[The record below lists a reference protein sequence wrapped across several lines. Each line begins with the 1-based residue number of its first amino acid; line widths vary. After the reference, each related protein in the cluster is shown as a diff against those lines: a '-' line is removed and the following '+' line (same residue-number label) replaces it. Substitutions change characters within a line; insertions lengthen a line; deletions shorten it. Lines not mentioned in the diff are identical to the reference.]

1 MISYFWRREA
11 MSDHLTNSK
20 LSRRELFG
28 TVGKA
33 LVLTPIIGSAAVS
46 SANAA
51 PSASL
56 TGIAGID
63 RVTVLGGKTYL
74 RGWTGYG
81 DQPQPGRGGGR
92 GYVPPPVET
101 GPTPTVTWSK
111 YSGPGAVTVADEH
124 AAITTA
130 NCSAPGDSVLRFSAE
145 NGDESSASTFN
156 VSVQPPPPAQKL
168 DAVYTKNFKIDS

>member
-11 MSDHLTNSK
+11 MSDHLTNCQ

-33 LVLTPIIGSAAVS
+33 LVLTPLIGSAAVS

-63 RVTVLGGKTYL
+63 RVTGLGDKPSL
-74 RGWTGYG
+74 RGGAGYG
-81 DQPQPGRGGGR
+81 APPQPGRGGR
-92 GYVPPPVET
+92 GGQAAPVE
-101 GPTPTVTWSK
+101 
-111 YSGPGAVTVADEH
+111 
-124 AAITTA
+124 
-130 NCSAPGDSVLRFSAE
+130 
-145 NGDESSASTFN
+145 
-156 VSVQPPPPAQKL
+156 
-168 DAVYTKNFKIDS
+168 

>member
-1 MISYFWRREA
+1 MISYSWRREA
-11 MSDHLTNSK
+11 MNDHLTNSK

-33 LVLTPIIGSAAVS
+33 LVLTPIIGRSAVS

-74 RGWTGYG
+74 RGWAGYG
-81 DQPQPGRGGGR
+81 DQPQPGRGGR
-92 GYVPPPVET
+92 GMQAPPVET
-101 GPTPTVTWSK
+101 GPAPTVTR
-111 YSGPGAVTVADEH
+111 
-124 AAITTA
+124 
-130 NCSAPGDSVLRFSAE
+130 GDRQSV
-145 NGDESSASTFN
+145 G
-156 VSVQPPPPAQKL
+156 
-168 DAVYTKNFKIDS
+168 